1 MLMPILEQQVEE
13 AFRKPNHP
21 SFPEL
26 KSILGCGI
34 ISAKTGKVLVHQGW
48 KPQEER
54 CGISEYAA

>member
-1 MLMPILEQQVEE
+1 MPILEQQVEE

-54 CGISEYAA
+54 CGISE